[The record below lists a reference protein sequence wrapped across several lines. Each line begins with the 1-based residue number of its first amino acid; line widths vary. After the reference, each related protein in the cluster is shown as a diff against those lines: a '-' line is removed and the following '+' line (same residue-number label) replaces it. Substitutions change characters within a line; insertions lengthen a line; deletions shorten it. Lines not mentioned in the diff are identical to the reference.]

1 MPRRRSDATVRGERG
16 AGSVLTDVVNH
27 ILAAVRALLAALR
40 VVAGF
45 LLVASVAL
53 NFINVIARYFF
64 NASIFWA
71 EEVML
76 FFMVGCVFLGSGV
89 VAWSGRQIKMDVIV
103 GMMPPKVREVLDVF
117 SELVFIAVA
126 ISIVVFAWPVIRDLY
141 NFDQRS
147 QSAEVPLVHSPVA
160 HSDWSCHHGG
170 AGERAPDRGHLS
182 RSARAES
189 LTMMAAAL
197 AYFVVPAALLVL
209 GLPIFLVLLVTCL
222 VVVLLVADIPTDA
235 IQTYLFSGLDNFP
248 LLAVPF
254 FVLAGEIMAQ
264 GGIARRVVVWVM
276 CLIGGVR
283 GSLAVTT
290 VAASELFGAM
300 AHTAVGTVVAV
311 GRMIYPSLK
320 DGGYSERFAV
330 GLIASS
336 GAIAVVIPP
345 SIAMILYSVSAQ
357 QSAVALFTAGILPSL
372 LIGFVDALFV
382 MLYARIKMVPLTDPA
397 RWRAIWASTKEA
409 SWSIGTVVVIFG
421 GIYGGVFTPT
431 EAAGVAVIYSLF
443 VTMAVHREI
452 GPKELWNIIQSSVF
466 LISQILLIV
475 TAAGLYSWLLTTSGI
490 PQKIIGE
497 IHALNMPPWALLL
510 SLNVVL
516 LIMGSFLE
524 PPAAILIL
532 TPLLL
537 PLVQS
542 VGVDPVHFGIIMA
555 VNLSI
560 GMYAPPFGLNLFA
573 SQAVFHIPL
582 GTIYRGVLPFLA
594 INFATLL
601 VITYVPAISMVLL
614 GK

>member
-1 MPRRRSDATVRGERG
+1 
-16 AGSVLTDVVNH
+16 
-27 ILAAVRALLAALR
+27 
-40 VVAGF
+40 
-45 LLVASVAL
+45 
-53 NFINVIARYFF
+53 
-64 NASIFWA
+64 
-71 EEVML
+71 
-76 FFMVGCVFLGSGV
+76 
-89 VAWSGRQIKMDVIV
+89 
-103 GMMPPKVREVLDVF
+103 
-117 SELVFIAVA
+117 
-126 ISIVVFAWPVIRDLY
+126 
-141 NFDQRS
+141 
-147 QSAEVPLVHSPVA
+147 
-160 HSDWSCHHGG
+160 
-170 AGERAPDRGHLS
+170 
-182 RSARAES
+182 
-189 LTMMAAAL
+189 MAAAL

-222 VVVLLVADIPTDA
+222 VVVLFISDVPTDA

-276 CLIGGVR
+276 SLIGGVR

-320 DGGYSERFAV
+320 DNGYNERFAV

-372 LIGFVDALFV
+372 LIGFVDAAYV
-382 MLYARIKMVPLTDPA
+382 MIYARIKVVPLTDKA
-397 RWRAIWASTKEA
+397 RWSAIWASTKEA
-409 SWSIGTVVVIFG
+409 SWSIGTVAVIFG

-443 VTMAVHREI
+443 VTMVVHREI
-452 GPKELWNIIQSSVF
+452 GLKDLWRIIQSAAF
-466 LISQILLIV
+466 LISQILMIV
-475 TAAGLYSWLLTTSGI
+475 TAAGLYSWLLTTSGM
-490 PQKIIGE
+490 PQNIVAQ
-497 IHALNMPPWALLL
+497 IHALNMPTWELLL

-573 SQAVFHIPL
+573 SQAVFQVPL
-582 GTIYRGVLPFLA
+582 GNIYRGVLPFLA